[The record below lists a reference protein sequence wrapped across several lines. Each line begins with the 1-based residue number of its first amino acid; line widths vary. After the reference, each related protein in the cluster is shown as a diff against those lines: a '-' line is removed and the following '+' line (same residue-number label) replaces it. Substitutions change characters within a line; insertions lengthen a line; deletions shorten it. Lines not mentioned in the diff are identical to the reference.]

1 MSLLLIFSLT
11 ACSNNNQAGNDTST
25 PTPESADKSALE
37 TEKQDENAE
46 TSENTETKEKL
57 LIYQALYGSNVIF
70 ARPLDMAMGVVDK
83 EKYPDIK
90 QEYRFEEI
98 NNENINSDKLL
109 WNLLE
114 KHIGHEV
121 HIESYGDNNGNI
133 ADVCLEC
140 EDCNEVILDSE
151 IYTLAA
157 RNDKED

>member
-1 MSLLLIFSLT
+1 MERHFKPGTIIQHF
-11 ACSNNNQAGNDTST
+11 
-25 PTPESADKSALE
+25 KRE
-37 TEKQDENAE
+37 TLSKERLFHEPFAYMYKVIGEGM
-46 TSENTETKEKL
+46 NTETKEKL

-90 QEYRFEEI
+90 QEYRLEEI

-121 HIESYGDNNGNI
+121 HIVSYGDNNGNVY
-133 ADVCLEC
+133 DVCLEC

-151 IYTLAA
+151 LYTLAA

>member
-1 MSLLLIFSLT
+1 MERHFKPGTIIQHF
-11 ACSNNNQAGNDTST
+11 
-25 PTPESADKSALE
+25 KRE
-37 TEKQDENAE
+37 TLSKERLFHEPFAYMYKVIGEGM
-46 TSENTETKEKL
+46 NTETKEKL

-90 QEYRFEEI
+90 QEYRLEEI

-121 HIESYGDNNGNI
+121 HIVSYGDNNGNVY
-133 ADVCLEC
+133 DVCLEC

-151 IYTLAA
+151 LYTLTA

>member
-1 MSLLLIFSLT
+1 MERHFKPGTIIQHF
-11 ACSNNNQAGNDTST
+11 
-25 PTPESADKSALE
+25 KRE
-37 TEKQDENAE
+37 TL
-46 TSENTETKEKL
+46 SEERLFHEPFAYMYKVIGEGMNTETKEKL

-70 ARPLDMAMGVVDK
+70 ARPLDMAMDVVDK

-90 QEYRFEEI
+90 QEYRLEEI

-121 HIESYGDNNGNI
+121 HIVSYGDNNGNI
-133 ADVCLEC
+133 YDVCLEC

-151 IYTLAA
+151 LYTLAA
-157 RNDKED
+157 RNDKEA

>member
-1 MSLLLIFSLT
+1 MERHFKPGTIIQHF
-11 ACSNNNQAGNDTST
+11 
-25 PTPESADKSALE
+25 KRE
-37 TEKQDENAE
+37 TR
-46 TSENTETKEKL
+46 SEERLFHEPFAYMYKVIGEGMNTETKEKL

-90 QEYRFEEI
+90 QEYRLEEI

-121 HIESYGDNNGNI
+121 HIVSYGDNNGNVY
-133 ADVCLEC
+133 DVCLEC

-151 IYTLAA
+151 LYTLAA

>member
-1 MSLLLIFSLT
+1 MERHFKPGTIIQHFKRETLSEERLT
-11 ACSNNNQAGNDTST
+11 HEPFAYMYKVIG
-25 PTPESADKSALE
+25 EGI
-37 TEKQDENAE
+37 
-46 TSENTETKEKL
+46 NTETKEKL

-70 ARPLDMAMGVVDK
+70 ARPLDMAMGIVDK

-90 QEYRFEEI
+90 QEYRLEEI

-114 KHIGHEV
+114 KHIGHKV
-121 HIESYGDNNGNI
+121 HIVSYGDSNGNI

-157 RNDKED
+157 KNDKED

>member
-1 MSLLLIFSLT
+1 MERHFKPGTIIQHF
-11 ACSNNNQAGNDTST
+11 
-25 PTPESADKSALE
+25 KRE
-37 TEKQDENAE
+37 TL
-46 TSENTETKEKL
+46 SEERLFHEPFAYMYKVIGEGMNTETKEKL

-90 QEYRFEEI
+90 QEYRLEEI

-109 WNLLE
+109 WNLLK

-121 HIESYGDNNGNI
+121 HIVSYGDSNGNI

-151 IYTLAA
+151 LYTLAA

>member
-1 MSLLLIFSLT
+1 MGRHFKPGTIIQHF
-11 ACSNNNQAGNDTST
+11 
-25 PTPESADKSALE
+25 KRE
-37 TEKQDENAE
+37 TL
-46 TSENTETKEKL
+46 SEERLFHEPFAYMYKIIGEGMNTETKEKL

-90 QEYRFEEI
+90 QEYRLEEI
-98 NNENINSDKLL
+98 NNENINSDTLL

-121 HIESYGDNNGNI
+121 HVVSYGDNNGNI

-151 IYTLAA
+151 LYTLAA

>member
-1 MSLLLIFSLT
+1 MERHFKPGTIVQHFKRERLFHEPFAYMYKVI
-11 ACSNNNQAGNDTST
+11 G
-25 PTPESADKSALE
+25 EGM
-37 TEKQDENAE
+37 
-46 TSENTETKEKL
+46 NTETKEKL

-90 QEYRFEEI
+90 QEYRLEEI

-121 HIESYGDNNGNI
+121 HIVSYGDSNGNVY
-133 ADVCLEC
+133 DVCLEC

-151 IYTLAA
+151 LYTLAA

>member
-1 MSLLLIFSLT
+1 MERHFKPGTIVKHFKRETLSEERLLHEPFSYMYKVL
-11 ACSNNNQAGNDTST
+11 G
-25 PTPESADKSALE
+25 EGMH
-37 TEKQDENAE
+37 
-46 TSENTETKEKL
+46 TETKEKL

-70 ARPLDMAMGVVDK
+70 ARPLDMAMGAVDK

-90 QEYRFEEI
+90 QEYRLEEV
-98 NNENINSDKLL
+98 NDESTNDDMLL
-109 WNLLE
+109 WNLLK
-114 KHIGHEV
+114 KHTGHEV
-121 HIESYGDNNGNI
+121 HVVLYGDNNGNI